1 MHVELKIPS
10 LPHSDLSVRRVDIVE
25 GLSMPFEVALLVMS
39 ADADLDFTRILGQDA
54 SLHLN
59 NGRLGSRSWTGVCS
73 FVEQTDAEPA
83 GLSTYTLRI
92 VPRLWLL
99 SQRTNHRV
107 FQHQTALET
116 VRALLKEHGIEITA
130 RVTEENLARH
140 EIRVQ
145 YGETDLDFVSR
156 LLEEAGLGYYFDE
169 TIEGPGKL
177 VITDAPERAEPRS
190 HSIPFTSEPSP
201 TIAHPFAADV
211 HVALEVKPGAV
222 TIADFDFRR
231 PRFPVVYH
239 SEQAGPGEARLERY
253 TYAPGSGL
261 AELPAAANKANDT
274 PVADD
279 HGYARTSEAQGY
291 ALAERRQ
298 AALREGRRRVEIT
311 TNLVDLSPG
320 TVFSISGAPRP
331 ELAHDQRLLVVQTNI
346 DGRVDQAWTVHVVA
360 SFATAK
366 VRPPRRVPWPRIEGL
381 QSAIVVGPA
390 GEEIH
395 TDEHGRVRVRFHWDR
410 EAALDDRAFAWVR
423 VAEGWAGA
431 GFGMI
436 AIPRVGQEVL
446 VSFYEGNPDQPVIV
460 GRLFD
465 AENPAPTNLPG
476 GKTRFAWRTRST
488 PRSSGYHELSFDDAA
503 GKELV
508 TLRSERDLEKVV
520 VAAEVDKIE
529 GNTTAAVGRHLDTK
543 ITAVDTISAGR
554 MHEVRMAGVTA
565 ANTGEIG
572 QPKVTPLD
580 TRREIIAK
588 RITLT
593 TGGATIMLDGPD
605 ITVTAQHEVRFV
617 AGGEVNIQGTPY
629 VQINPP
635 KITKAADATK
645 APAPAEQ
652 VVWFRLAS
660 DGGQPLAGAR
670 VHLEHADG
678 STSAPHATDGAGQVR
693 IPVDKPGPY
702 QIKIGDPPAKP
713 ATPAPKAPAPAP
725 APKAPA
731 PAPAAKPE
739 AKPAPAP
746 KPETKPAIPVGT
758 TPSQQAAKAKPTDH
772 AVPVAVEIVSPVV
785 PTTLEIDPGTY
796 PGPEPSMPLVTL
808 LAKVLVE
815 GKETSVGSVR
825 WEFSISGKYRVR
837 DHSSKTTG
845 YRWQEFKYAAGT
857 ARTKPNQ
864 EQKVRLT
871 PAEIVGGDLEIK
883 ATFEGGPELG
893 NITAVKVLKGLK
905 VLGKN
910 GPRAQ
915 VEQYIVDNAGDLA
928 WLFLRMFCHESEHTL
943 AQFKKG
949 EVRYGPPAGT
959 GIAQQDPEED
969 EWKWPADRITTPS
982 NFHPRIFW
990 DWRKNV
996 VSGIQHFNSAKLPTG
1011 RRLIAKL
1018 RKANP
1023 NLPQPPEGVII
1034 RAAVRA
1040 YNGGREFDA
1049 SADGKHYVVNPHTT
1063 PKNVGYVDWVLGDTH
1078 SSLDAKYPVPE
1089 DAKARI
1095 WPPELPDPRKRP

>member
-1 MHVELKIPS
+1 MNVELNIPS
-10 LPHSDLSVRRVDIVE
+10 LPHNDLSVRGVDIVE

-39 ADADLDFTRILGQDA
+39 ADADLDFSRIIGQEA
-54 SLHLN
+54 SLRLGH
-59 NGRLGSRSWTGVCS
+59 GRLGSRAWTGVCS
-73 FVEQTDAEPA
+73 FIEQTDVETA

-99 SQRTNHRV
+99 SQRVNHRV

-116 VRALLKEHGIEITA
+116 VRALLEEHGIEITA

-140 EIRVQ
+140 ETRVQ
-145 YGETDLDFVSR
+145 YGESDLDFVSR
-156 LLEEAGLGYYFDE
+156 LLEEAGLGYYFDD
-169 TIEGPGKL
+169 TIQGPAQL
-177 VITDAPERAEPRS
+177 VITDAPERAEPR
-190 HSIPFTSEPSP
+190 HASIPFTSEPSP

-211 HVALEVKPGAV
+211 HVAHEMKPGAV

-239 SEQAGPGEARLERY
+239 SEQAGPGEPRLERY
-253 TYAPGSGL
+253 DYAPGAGL
-261 AELPAAANKANDT
+261 AELPAASTKASDT

-279 HGYARTSEAQGY
+279 HGYARTSETQGY
-291 ALAERRQ
+291 ALAERRL

-331 ELAHDQRLLVVQTNI
+331 ELAGDQRLLVVQTNI
-346 DGRVDQAWTVHVVA
+346 DGRIDQAWTVRVVA
-360 SFATAK
+360 SFASAK

-381 QSAIVVGPA
+381 QSAIVVGPP

-520 VAAEVDKIE
+520 VAAEVDEIG
-529 GNTTAAVGRHLDTK
+529 GNSTAAVGRHLGTK
-543 ITAVDTISAGR
+543 IAAVDTIHAGR

-565 ANTGEIG
+565 AHTGEIG
-572 QPKVTPLD
+572 QPNVTPLA

-635 KITKAADATK
+635 KITKAADASK
-645 APAPAEQ
+645 APARADQ
-652 VVWFRLAS
+652 LVWFRLAS

-693 IPVDKPGPY
+693 LPVDKPGPY
-702 QIKIGDPPAKP
+702 KIKIGDPPAKP
-713 ATPAPKAPAPAP
+713 ATPAPAAKPATPAPAAKAPAPAS
-725 APKAPA
+725 KAPA

-739 AKPAPAP
+739 
-746 KPETKPAIPVGT
+746 TRPAIPVGT
-758 TPSQQAAKAKPTDH
+758 TPAQPAAKARPTDH
-772 AVPVAVEIVSPVV
+772 AVPIAVEIVSPVLA
-785 PTTLEIDPGTY
+785 TKLEIDPGRY

-808 LAKVLVE
+808 CAKVLVE

-837 DHSSKTTG
+837 DHSAKAG
-845 YRWQEFKYAAGT
+845 YRWQEFKHAAGT
-857 ARTKPNQ
+857 ARTKPN
-864 EQKVRLT
+864 EEKSVRLT
-871 PAEIVGGDLEIK
+871 PAEVVGGDLEIK

-893 NITAVKVLKGLK
+893 NVTAVKVLKGLK

-910 GPRAQ
+910 GPRAD
-915 VEQYIVDNAGDLA
+915 VEKYIVDQSGDLA
-928 WLFLRMFCHESEHTL
+928 WLFLRMFCHESDHTL
-943 AQFKKG
+943 GQFKKG

-969 EWKWPADRITTPS
+969 EWKWPPDRLTTPS
-982 NFHPRIFW
+982 NFFPRIFW

-996 VSGIQHFNSAKLPTG
+996 VSGIHHFLSDKLPTG
-1011 RRLIAKL
+1011 RRHIAKL
-1018 RKANP
+1018 RKNNP
-1023 NLPQPPEGVII
+1023 HLPQPPEGVII
-1034 RAAVRA
+1034 RAAIRA

-1049 SADGKHYVVNPHTT
+1049 SADGRHFIVNPHTI
-1063 PKNVGYVDWVLGDTH
+1063 PANVGYVDWVLGDTH
-1078 SSLDAKYPVPE
+1078 SALAADHPVPA

-1095 WPPELPDPRKRP
+1095 WPAEAPAQRAQHL